1 MELQADNA
9 ASLSVAKLQLANCIL
24 ELGGTAPMD
33 DAVYWD
39 PFAIDDSVL
48 FRVVIVNDSNI
59 VFAPT
64 TPYANLQ
71 RRLMCLP
78 LKEAPPAIPAVAA
91 RAPDAAPVSFILVF
105 LPDCTGIQ

>member
-1 MELQADNA
+1 
-9 ASLSVAKLQLANCIL
+9 
-24 ELGGTAPMD
+24 MD

-48 FRVVIVNDSNI
+48 FRVVIVNDSDI
-59 VFAPT
+59 AFSPT

-78 LKEAPPAIPAVAA
+78 LKESPAGIPGVAA
-91 RAPDAAPVSFILVF
+91 PAPAMAPVSFILDLLPGHIRIQEMCQILTTTFVF
-105 LPDCTGIQ
+105 LLIIRQMTNQKSSP